1 MKEKVLKELNKD
13 IQGIIMGENEIM
25 KLVEKAKDF
34 KIIELL
40 NTTLVISGKHK
51 LLIID
56 EVKKLGGEPAKDE
69 GAWGKVLEVFNEI
82 KESSVDTDKEVLQTA
97 IKGTEM
103 GFKGTL
109 DSLINEEE
117 DYLDDTFK
125 RKLLELS
132 EEYSKNIKDM
142 GEYLITLN

>member
-117 DYLDDTFK
+117 DYLDDIFK